1 LRENRRG
8 VPVVNNCCRITYELG
23 SRKFNCDPENGSFVV
38 KQLYVVFMNHSTDM
52 AKVKFVDKT
61 ILDRIKVIL
70 FIDDSWLE
78 TEIIGL
84 AENHN
89 QVAD

>member
-1 LRENRRG
+1 
-8 VPVVNNCCRITYELG
+8 
-23 SRKFNCDPENGSFVV
+23 
-38 KQLYVVFMNHSTDM
+38 MNHSTDM